1 MSPANL
7 QFIKQT
13 PLYLHLNTNSPDYYN
28 DTYCA
33 HAVDLIKSQ
42 LKQLLVTA
50 FRHQFQ
56 CRLQEAWL
64 ILEQQGSYV
73 SNTLKKRERE
83 TDLGG
88 GKMN

>member
-13 PLYLHLNTNSPDYYN
+13 PLCLHLNTNSPDYYN

-42 LKQLLVTA
+42 PKQLLVTA

>member
-7 QFIKQT
+7 QFIKPT
-13 PLYLHLNTNSPDYYN
+13 PLRLHLNTNSPDYYS

-73 SNTLKKRERE
+73 SNTLKKRERK

-88 GKMN
+88 GEMN